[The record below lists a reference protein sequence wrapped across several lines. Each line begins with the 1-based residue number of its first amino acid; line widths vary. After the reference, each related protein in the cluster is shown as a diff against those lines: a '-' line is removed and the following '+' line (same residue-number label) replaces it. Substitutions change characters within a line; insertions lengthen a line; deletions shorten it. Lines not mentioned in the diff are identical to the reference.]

1 MSDYVRGLRE
11 KVGNDLLLMP
21 STHVLLR
28 DDGGR
33 VLLVRHVEGR
43 WQLPGGAIEPGERPS
58 DAARRECLEEA
69 GIEVELGRIIGVY
82 GGEGYEITYANG
94 DRAAWVATYFEGRIT
109 AGEPVPSDDETD
121 DVGWFA
127 PDELDA
133 LPQTDAAR
141 MTLRDL
147 LDGVSYR

>member
-21 STHVLLR
+21 STHVLIR
-28 DDGGR
+28 DGGGR

-69 GIEVELGRIIGVY
+69 GIEVELGRLIGVY

-94 DRAAWVATYFEGRIT
+94 DRAAWVATYFEG
-109 AGEPVPSDDETD
+109 
-121 DVGWFA
+121 
-127 PDELDA
+127 PDHGRR
-133 LPQTDAAR
+133 AR
-141 MTLRDL
+141 PER
-147 LDGVSYR
+147 